1 MPTKKDVKRLLKKGL
16 TGKEAAQLVIQDS
29 WEIDNHRKPLLSM
42 TELKTV
48 ISSLSPQE
56 GAEYNK
62 WIEMYKIISFTL
74 KESHIQALTIMR
86 ALDHI
91 VAVTK
96 SIVEANSFRASQPAI
111 VTQKQYDELLAKW
124 QVGEHEETVDLWDA
138 AAQRAYELATE
149 EQRERNYH
157 DFNTLAASEEELLR
171 AALEQFLDLEERGQL
186 ELKGSDSPR
195 ETVKALL
202 SADWSGWDEEEEDRA
217 FKPLGLIQVQA
228 GQLYEAGLPEWK
240 EWIDTLKPGLD
251 NDLEG
256 NGIAIIQ
263 KPESYQVDERGYYRS
278 SFFENSSSFI
288 GYWLRDRMR
297 KRGDSLE
304 ESLDEAIKKQKA
316 NIRSLL
322 AYQEVVTAVSELIGV
337 DMGEGI
343 REWLSD
349 IDRLT
354 QSYRIFNK
362 PNGHLTP
369 LTGMQLPPIEL
380 SKLKP
385 IPASVQYL
393 RERVAMALGENWYL
407 KGDKDKDIAR
417 HIGEALEAAKFPG
430 DSDNWEPES
439 EREASSDD

>member
-228 GQLYEAGLPEWK
+228 GQLYE
-240 EWIDTLKPGLD
+240 
-251 NDLEG
+251 
-256 NGIAIIQ
+256 
-263 KPESYQVDERGYYRS
+263 
-278 SFFENSSSFI
+278 
-288 GYWLRDRMR
+288 
-297 KRGDSLE
+297 
-304 ESLDEAIKKQKA
+304 
-316 NIRSLL
+316 
-322 AYQEVVTAVSELIGV
+322 
-337 DMGEGI
+337 
-343 REWLSD
+343 
-349 IDRLT
+349 
-354 QSYRIFNK
+354 
-362 PNGHLTP
+362 
-369 LTGMQLPPIEL
+369 
-380 SKLKP
+380 
-385 IPASVQYL
+385 PASQS
-393 RERVAMALGENWYL
+393 G
-407 KGDKDKDIAR
+407 KSG
-417 HIGEALEAAKFPG
+417 
-430 DSDNWEPES
+430 
-439 EREASSDD
+439 